1 MRAAVCAAGVA
12 LLLGVT
18 ACKEL
23 FANIEEDFSYWAS
36 EPVITNFRAASPAQ
50 TSPAGVQCVPS
61 ATDAV
66 ITLTVRNPK
75 NFSFI
80 MPGTGAP
87 ADIVRFASGIHDASG
102 TKAPE
107 AGTDYT
113 LSQSG
118 QSTLTLTYKP
128 AFLKRYEQSRA
139 NIGASI
145 TLYSTDGR
153 KFNQTYSFDLEAN
166 TPPPDPAP
174 VEASAANKIALF
186 KTHTPEDGKHYY
198 VLCFKVGGLPG
209 ENVST
214 GVPLHSDLTHVY
226 VSKNGGAETAYPVT
240 LNSGDF
246 VIADP
251 LNTAFI
257 AQTDA
262 DPLSNA
268 EATALSGSPQP
279 DTVPSGPW
287 VLYLKTDVPVGG
299 ATAKYGIRLFDGKFY
314 SARAE
319 QSIGK
324 RELPAPKVFADST
337 MNNTAGSGVYT
348 EKGAT
353 DASGNEDL
361 NATNSAAHT
370 GSQTDPIPVYS
381 AYGGAVKLTI
391 KKPDGTDYPAGVTVT
406 GSAEKH
412 SADSVS
418 GTASFTGGQSASVTL
433 PSPTNGGGVAVYKVV
448 FKATGEGF
456 DDSNERTLYYKVR
469 REVKAVNGT
478 LPMWHILKKA
488 IEYTSAGGTV
498 VVNGEIKATSASGNY
513 DEITINKNLT
523 IRGNNKTSDI
533 LNANT
538 TDGSKPGHRIFSVN
552 SGTLTLKNLT
562 LKGGICPSGAGGGIY
577 IKNNGSSCKMADT
590 DIKNCTVSGG
600 NKLGGAVYV
609 RIDSSLTVESG
620 CVISGNTAPDGKGAA
635 VYLESGGTFNIAG
648 DAKIDEANDVFL
660 EKNADVPYV
669 PSKNAKLTV
678 TAPLTG
684 THIVAKIT
692 PDDYTAG
699 RTIVNA
705 ASGVDISAYANRFKI
720 TDQNLTTSWKLIHNG
735 TDLILKQAT
744 TVIPSGSNAWKTLKE
759 AIEASSVEDDD
770 EFLVQGTITATS
782 TSGDHGAISVTKKI
796 TVKGA
801 GSTSVLDADT
811 RSRIFTVEN
820 SGKLTLENLTLKNGK
835 ADGTQDEDKW
845 GGGILVKKE
854 CEAHLKNCTVKACEA
869 AKKGGGICSF
879 GKLTLYGST
888 IGGSSASDG
897 NKAKQG
903 GGIYF
908 DFKKGR
914 LDVSAGNSINHNKAT
929 NTSGA
934 TVGGGGVYI
943 QDGTLTLGGT
953 ISYNEASQSFSWL
966 AGGGVYVG
974 PKAEFIMNA
983 GATISGNKAPAGAGV
998 YISAYRDAEAG
1009 SFTMKG
1015 GEISGCT
1022 ASGSGVTNA
1031 QGGVYIKADGDKKGS
1046 FTMQGGEITGCTAT
1060 ATTAADG
1067 GAVYAESGAVFKM
1080 SGGAVI
1086 TPSTQTNTATK
1097 SFNDVYLN
1105 GSASNNAKVT
1115 VDGTLSNN
1123 PAARITPQSY
1133 TENTSV
1139 LTGAVGSNYTKFTV
1153 TPDVKEDGI
1162 AQAWVINVAGNL
1174 EKSNMEVRYDKLGHY
1189 LTASSHAVAEDGIYR
1204 FKITGTIPPEDLTDN
1219 IYPSS
1224 GGQLAKT
1231 IKAAGKKVALEL
1243 PDTIPELTTM
1253 YNCFTKCEYLVSLEN
1268 IPSGVTSIHECF
1280 KGCKNLTKA
1289 PVIPPSVT
1297 DMEHCFDGCTALTQ
1311 APTIHPGVTNI
1322 KWCFQDC
1329 KALISAPVIPQGVT
1343 DIYSCFQGCIRLK
1356 QVPNIPSSVTNM
1368 GQCFKYCAALTQG
1381 PDIPLNVRDMYECFE
1396 GCTNL
1401 KGVKLK
1407 CAYSSGGT
1415 LFKHVFKDCT
1425 SLENDGIKVPSEELQ
1440 TYQDNA
1446 GNMGTTADKFSGF

>member
-1 MRAAVCAAGVA
+1 MRKFSTVLIGAASVAALFA
-12 LLLGVT
+12 IT

-36 EPVITNFRAASPAQ
+36 EPVITGFTAASSAQ

-75 NFSFI
+75 NFSFV

-186 KTHTPEDGKHYY
+186 KTCTPEGGKHYY
-198 VLCFKVGGLPG
+198 VLCFKVDGLPG
-209 ENVST
+209 ENVPAN
-214 GVPLHSDLTHVY
+214 VPLHSDLTHVY
-226 VSKNGGAETAYPVT
+226 VSKNGGTETAYPVT
-240 LNSGDF
+240 LTTGHTDFDNTHSGG
-246 VIADP
+246 
-251 LNTAFI
+251 TFI
-257 AQTDA
+257 AKTDA
-262 DPLSNA
+262 APLSNA
-268 EATALSGSPQP
+268 EADALSGSPQP

-299 ATAKYGIRLFDGKFY
+299 VTAKYGIRLFDGKFY

-319 QSIGK
+319 QTIGK

-353 DASGNEDL
+353 DASGNNDL
-361 NATNSAAHT
+361 NGGGATIGGVLPD
-370 GSQTDPIPVYS
+370 GSDETRAIPVYS
-381 AYGGAVKLTI
+381 AYGNAVKLTI

-412 SADSVS
+412 SGYSVPGS
-418 GTASFTGGQSASVTL
+418 ASFTAGQSAVVTL
-433 PSPTNGGGVAVYKVV
+433 PSPADGGGVAVYKVV

-456 DDSNERTLYYKVR
+456 DDSTTRTLYYKVR
-469 REVKAVNGT
+469 REVKAVSGLNQQ
-478 LPMWHILKKA
+478 MWHILKKA
-488 IEYTSAGGTV
+488 IAYTSADGTV
-498 VVNGEIKATSASGNY
+498 VVNGEIKATNASGNY
-513 DEITINKNLT
+513 DEITIDKNLT

-552 SGTLTLKNLT
+552 FGTLTLKNLT
-562 LKGGICPSGAGGGIY
+562 LKGGICSSGAGGGIY
-577 IKNNGSSCKMADT
+577 ISDNSSSCKMADT

-609 RIDSSLTVESG
+609 RINGSLTVESG

-648 DAKIDEANDVFL
+648 DAQINEANDVFL

-684 THIVAKIT
+684 THIVARIT

-699 RTIVNA
+699 IAAVN
-705 ASGVDISAYANRFKI
+705 ASGVDISGYANRFKI
-720 TDQNLTTSWKLIHNG
+720 TDQNPTTSWKLIHNG
-735 TDLILKQAT
+735 TDLVLKQVT
-744 TVIPSGSNAWKTLKE
+744 TVIPSGSNAWKTLKN
-759 AIEASSVEDDD
+759 AIEASTVEDGD
-770 EFLVQGTITATS
+770 EFVIQGAITATS
-782 TSGDHGAISVTKKI
+782 ATGDHGAISVTKKI

-801 GSTSVLDADT
+801 GSTPTLDADT

-820 SGKLTLENLTLKNGK
+820 GGELTLENLTLKKGK
-835 ADGTQDEDKW
+835 ADGTQDADKY
-845 GGGILVKKE
+845 GGGILVKEGCK
-854 CEAHLKNCTVKACEA
+854 AKLKNCTVKACEA
-869 AKKGGGICSF
+869 AEKGGGICSF
-879 GKLTLYGST
+879 GKLTLDGST
-888 IGGSSASDG
+888 IGGASASDG

-903 GGIYF
+903 GGIF
-908 DFKKGR
+908 LTGSD
-914 LDVSAGNSINHNKAT
+914 AACT
-929 NTSGA
+929 MT
-934 TVGGGGVYI
+934 GGK
-943 QDGTLTLGGT
+943 
-953 ISYNEASQSFSWL
+953 ISYNEARRTDGERPD
-966 AGGGVYVG
+966 GGG
-974 PKAEFIMNA
+974 I
-983 GATISGNKAPAGAGV
+983 
-998 YISAYRDAEAG
+998 YIEQSA

-1015 GEISGCT
+1015 GEISNNKSENSNGTPAYGGGVYVNGQTGGTSVSFTLENGTIKNNTAYFGGGVVLNNGGIFNMKGGTIEGNHATNEGGGVGVQGIMKMTGGTISGNT
-1022 ASGSGVTNA
+1022 ASGHGK
-1031 QGGVYIKADGDKKGS
+1031 GVYVSTHKRV
-1046 FTMQGGEITGCTAT
+1046 ME
-1060 ATTAADG
+1060 
-1067 GAVYAESGAVFKM
+1067 M
-1080 SGGAVI
+1080 SGSAKI
-1086 TPSTQTNTATK
+1086 DIN
-1097 SFNDVYLN
+1097 NDVYLN

-1162 AQAWVINVAGNL
+1162 AQAWIINVAGKL
-1174 EKSNMEVRYDKLGHY
+1174 KKSNMEVRYDKLNHY
-1189 LTASSHAVAEDGIYR
+1189 LTASSHAVVVNGIYR
-1204 FKITGTIPPEDLTDN
+1204 FKIIGNIPPEDLKSQVFETM
-1219 IYPSS
+1219 
-1224 GGQLAKT
+1224 GKLART
-1231 IKAAGKKVALEL
+1231 IQNSHKNVALIL
-1243 PDTIPELTTM
+1243 PDSIPGLGGM
-1253 YNCFTKCEYLVSLEN
+1253 YQCFYKCEYLVSLEN
-1268 IPSGVTSIHECF
+1268 IPSGVTSIQECF

-1289 PVIPPSVT
+1289 PVIPSSVN
-1297 DMEHCFDGCTALTQ
+1297 DMEHCFDGCENLTE
-1311 APTIHPGVTNI
+1311 APVIPSNVTNM

-1329 KALISAPVIPQGVT
+1329 KALTKAPVIPQGVT
-1343 DIYSCFQGCIRLK
+1343 DIYSCFQGCTRLT
-1356 QVPNIPSSVTNM
+1356 QVPNIPSSVTGM
-1368 GQCFKYCAALTQG
+1368 GQCFKYCAALTDG
-1381 PDIPLNVRDMYECFE
+1381 PDIPSNVRDMYQCFE
-1396 GCTNL
+1396 SCTNL
-1401 KGVKLK
+1401 RGVKLM
-1407 CAYSSGGT
+1407 CNYDDQYT
-1415 LFKHVFKDCT
+1415 YFKDVFKDC
-1425 SLENDGIKVPSEELQ
+1425 SKLQDDGIKVPSDSL
-1440 TYQDNA
+1440 TDYQDHA
-1446 GNMGTTADKFSGF
+1446 DKMGTKRDKFSAL